1 MVIATDTYTHLDY
14 VQIMSKGNSIDFGD
28 KTDHNAGGGG
38 ASNGHG
44 GLG

>member
-1 MVIATDTYTHLDY
+1 
-14 VQIMSKGNSIDFGD
+14 MSTGNSVDFGD

-44 GLG
+44 GFRIMSILKLTI